1 MYRLVHLHSKDCGET
16 MSKLGKYL
24 LLGALICLALVCYF
38 VGSVTG
44 AIAFIVMGVLLETA
58 FWLGIFKPK
67 TKVKP

>member
-1 MYRLVHLHSKDCGET
+1 